1 MGAWQAEHLVRDP
14 EIILDREGRIQKTW
28 PLPSLGHPLH
38 PESLLWARLCE
49 IWGIHVLTE

>member
-1 MGAWQAEHLVRDP
+1 MGAWQAERLVRDP

-38 PESLLWARLCE
+38 PESLFRARLCE
-49 IWGIHVLTE
+49 IWGIQILTE